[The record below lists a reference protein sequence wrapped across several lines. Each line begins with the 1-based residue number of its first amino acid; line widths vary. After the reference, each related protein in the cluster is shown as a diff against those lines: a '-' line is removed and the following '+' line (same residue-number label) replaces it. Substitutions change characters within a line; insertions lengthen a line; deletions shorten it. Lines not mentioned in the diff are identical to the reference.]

1 VNLSQN
7 GPHTDGN
14 APLTCT
20 ESPGAHRAQ
29 ALSGSGLPLFLV
41 VTKTGGGG
49 GGDTDTAAPPPQLA

>member
-41 VTKTGGGG
+41 VTKTGGGVG
-49 GGDTDTAAPPPQLA
+49 G